1 MVTGSAV
8 GKAVG
13 AAVGAVVD
21 GGRVDPPDPDPTV
34 SGGLVDPTLGA
45 CVASLAAPDSDSD
58 GVNSTESV
66 APV

>member
-45 CVASLAAPDSDSD
+45 CVASLAAPDSD